1 MRIASILSA
10 ALALGLSVVAQT
22 PQAGSPQSQNPIPVI
37 HANTHAVVVDV
48 VVTKGQDEP
57 VTALHKQDFQLMED
71 GKPQPIDFFE
81 EHTTVSSPAGA
92 MAPLPKMPANVYTN
106 VPAAPLTDSVNV
118 LLLDSLNTPRP
129 DQSYIH
135 QQILAYLKTMK
146 PATRIAIFTLGS
158 KLRMVQGFTDDP
170 ALLQAALNDKN
181 YGFSPKTTDVSR
193 GRTEDNEDK
202 AAVAAKAEAFGGGTR
217 GGGGRGMGTAG
228 VAALQASQAELA
240 EFQADQRVALTLDAL
255 RALGRYL
262 AGIPGRKN
270 LIWFASSYP
279 VYFFP
284 KSGEHQPFN
293 DRRENTDAIK
303 QTADLLTL
311 SKVAVY
317 PIDAEG
323 MMNDH
328 WMDADNSGSP
338 SMGDYR
344 ADANKRAD
352 TMSAME
358 QIAADT
364 GGEAIFNT
372 NDLNGAVNHAINNG
386 AHYYTIVYTPA
397 NKEMDGQFRHI
408 QIKVNPGKYK
418 LSYRRGYYADDS
430 EKIANASFDS
440 TPQSASS
447 LKPDSKSSSATAQQ
461 ASLQTIQLQPPLVRG
476 MPAATQV
483 LYAVRVQPAS
493 PQPASSA
500 KRAGSNAKLTGP
512 TTRYVADFLI
522 DWKKVQLRPGPMGSQ
537 AGKIHVEL
545 LAYDRDG
552 KALNWTG
559 GTMVLNLTAATYA
572 EIQKTGILAHAELDL
587 PQTDVYLATGVY
599 DLEAGKAGTLEV
611 PIDAT
616 AAPKTQAAVTPPAAR

>member
-1 MRIASILSA
+1 MRLVLSLLA
-10 ALALGLSVVAQT
+10 AVFFGLSGAAQT
-22 PQAGSPQSQNPIPVI
+22 AQTTLPQADGSIPVLKS
-37 HANTHAVVVDV
+37 NTRAVVVDV

-57 VTALHKQDFQLMED
+57 VTALRKQDFESMED

-81 EHTTVSSPAGA
+81 EHTTAPSSAA
-92 MAPLPKMPANVYTN
+92 ALVPLSKMPPNVYTN

-193 GRTEDNEDK
+193 SRSDDDDDK
-202 AAVAAKAEAFGGGTR
+202 AAVAAKAEAFGGGSR
-217 GGGGRGMGTAG
+217 GGGGRGMGTTG
-228 VAALQASQAELA
+228 VAALQQSQAELV
-240 EFQADQRVALTLDAL
+240 EFQADQRTALTLEAL
-255 RALGRYL
+255 QTLGRYL

-279 VYFFP
+279 IYFFP

-293 DRRENTDAIK
+293 DRRENTDEIK

-328 WMDADNSGSP
+328 PMDAEHDLQAAG
-338 SMGDYR
+338 MGGGLLTNTMQG
-344 ADANKRAD
+344 ATQRAD

-372 NDLNGAVNHAINNG
+372 NDLNGAVNHAIGNG
-386 AHYYTIVYTPA
+386 AHYYTIVYTPTK
-397 NKEMDGQFRHI
+397 KEMDGQFRHI
-408 QIKVNPGKYK
+408 QIKVSQGKYK
-418 LSYRRGYYADDS
+418 LAYRRGYYADDS
-430 EKIANASFDS
+430 EKIVNAGNQLQNNSG
-440 TPQSASS
+440 T
-447 LKPDSKSSSATAQQ
+447 KSGSATSQQ
-461 ASLQTIQLQPPLVRG
+461 VSLETTQLQPRLVRG
-476 MPAATQV
+476 MPSATQV
-483 LYAVRVQPAS
+483 LYAIRVQPAAQ
-493 PQPASSA
+493 QPEPSA
-500 KRAGSNAKLTGP
+500 KRAGSNARLTGP
-512 TTRYVADFLI
+512 TTRYTADFLI
-522 DWKKVQLRPGPMGSQ
+522 DWKKVKLQLGPDGSH
-537 AGKIHVEL
+537 AGKVHVEL

-559 GTMVLNLTAATYA
+559 GTMILNLNAATYA
-572 EIQKTGILAHAELDL
+572 EIQKTGIRAHAELDL
-587 PQTDVYLATGVY
+587 PQTDVFLATGVY
-599 DLEAGKAGTLEV
+599 DLESGKAGTLEV
-611 PIDAT
+611 PVDAHAT
-616 AAPKTQAAVTPPAAR
+616 PKTQAAVTPPAAR